1 MIIGIAGAAGSGKG
15 TAAAVLKESG
25 FVHGKF
31 ANALKD
37 MLRALLRY
45 RGVREDQLERFIEGD
60 LKEVPTDYLSGK
72 SPRVAMQTLGGEW
85 GRDCMG
91 QDFWVETEFDSK
103 SGAKDLVF
111 DDLRHDNEEEAIL
124 KHGGVVI
131 QLIGRGGIN
140 SDHESEQFVPKNPI
154 AVIENTGT
162 VEELREKVKQFACD
176 ISWALAA

>member
-1 MIIGIAGAAGSGKG
+1 MIIGICGQADSGKS
-15 TAAAVLKESG
+15 TASAVLMESG
-25 FVHGKF
+25 FVRGKF

-45 RGVREDQLERFIEGD
+45 RGVTEEELERFIEGD

-72 SPRVAMQTLGGEW
+72 SPRHAMQTLGGEW

-91 QDFWVETEFDSK
+91 EDFWVETEFDSK

-131 QLIGRGGIN
+131 QLVGRGGIKG
-140 SDHESEQFVPKNPI
+140 DHLSEQFVPKNPT
-154 AVIENTGT
+154 VIENTGT
-162 VEELREKVKQFACD
+162 IEELREKVNQFAID
-176 ISWALAA
+176 LSWAMAA